1 MSNLTIERY
10 RPFMEEEVECHVRDC
25 FWDLYRSGALEHL
38 LRAIRKQDNY
48 LPELEFV
55 LKDGNEIIGQNIF
68 FPGIIESEEGNYPV
82 LTMGPVCISKKH
94 RRKGYG
100 KLLVEQTM
108 AIAKSLGYGGVC
120 IEGDYAFYRNC
131 GFTFARDFALRYKNL
146 PEGMEDSFFLA
157 VEFIPGY
164 LSRRG
169 GLYESPYSPLDLE

>member
-1 MSNLTIERY
+1 
-10 RPFMEEEVECHVRDC
+10 MESLVRDC
-25 FWDLYRSGALEHL
+25 FWDLHRPGALEHL
-38 LRAIRKQDNY
+38 LLRTIRKQDNY

-94 RRKGYG
+94 QRKGYG
-100 KLLVEQTM
+100 KLLVGQTM
-108 AIAKSLGYGGVC
+108 AIAKSLGYGGVG

-146 PEGMEDSFFLA
+146 PERMEDSFFLA
-157 VEFIPGY
+157 VEFIPGC

-169 GLYESPYSPLDLE
+169 GLYESPYSPLGLE

>member
-1 MSNLTIERY
+1 
-10 RPFMEEEVECHVRDC
+10 MESLVRDC
-25 FWDLYRSGALEHL
+25 FWGLYRPGALEHL
-38 LRAIRKQDNY
+38 LLRTIRKQDNY

-100 KLLVEQTM
+100 KLPVEQTM
-108 AIAKSLGYGGVC
+108 AIAKSLGYGGVG

-169 GLYESPYSPLDLE
+169 GLYESPYSPLDPE